1 MISADAHRAAR
12 KAGRAS
18 VSVPLTARDC
28 SGKQDTEEGP
38 PASSP
43 GRLGARLSLWI
54 HRVAGPLTTRPA
66 AQEALAV
73 GAEPP
78 QAELEPGLRGAG
90 RGRGRRGQR
99 AGSAVVGLPRR
110 GGFPFPPLSRHLRR
124 RVS

>member
-38 PASSP
+38 PASGP
-43 GRLGARLSLWI
+43 GRLGARLSLRT

-66 AQEALAV
+66 AGEALAV
-73 GAEPP
+73 GAEP
-78 QAELEPGLRGAG
+78 
-90 RGRGRRGQR
+90 
-99 AGSAVVGLPRR
+99 S
-110 GGFPFPPLSRHLRR
+110 
-124 RVS
+124 